1 MRRELLARCIKTV
14 QGNHELI
21 FDYLK
26 GISYTAAQVWVFIA
40 HSRIYNVKVEMS
52 TDLLVEIFG
61 YIASAIVVASFALTS
76 VRKLRI
82 VNAIGA
88 ILSVIYAVI
97 IGSYPVVLMNLVV
110 ACLDIYQLY
119 KLSHVRISFELV
131 PANPTSDY
139 FNWFCK
145 RHEADLAFDTEERY
159 KKSEKVF
166 FYVRDNEVAGLLA
179 YNLLGEGRADIVM
192 DYVTEKFRDCKIGR
206 YFFGK
211 ENTYFTNL
219 GITEFITHTT
229 SPKHESYL
237 RQLHFTPGS
246 NGEWRKS
253 CQ

>member
-21 FDYLK
+21 FDYLRC
-26 GISYTAAQVWVFIA
+26 ISYTAAQVWVFIA

-110 ACLDIYQLY
+110 ACLDIYQL
-119 KLSHVRISFELV
+119 
-131 PANPTSDY
+131 
-139 FNWFCK
+139 
-145 RHEADLAFDTEERY
+145 
-159 KKSEKVF
+159 
-166 FYVRDNEVAGLLA
+166 
-179 YNLLGEGRADIVM
+179 
-192 DYVTEKFRDCKIGR
+192 
-206 YFFGK
+206 
-211 ENTYFTNL
+211 
-219 GITEFITHTT
+219 
-229 SPKHESYL
+229 
-237 RQLHFTPGS
+237 
-246 NGEWRKS
+246 
-253 CQ
+253 